1 VYILPVD
8 SCSDYAV
15 VSATED
21 ADDEAEVLAAA
32 DADDESL
39 VNGAALPA
47 TLNHGNTLEASTL
60 LLLAAESGK
69 KRRCR
74 SAINKPLEDK
84 ICRGLCGNVSKC
96 LSKRTAEGGEPT
108 LEHCVN
114 YKLPYKCPLWVGV
127 NCAAQFN
134 SNKCRICDV
143 IDHVPPFPADR

>member
-1 VYILPVD
+1 VL
-8 SCSDYAV
+8 
-15 VSATED
+15 T
-21 ADDEAEVLAAA
+21 AE

-47 TLNHGNTLEASTL
+47 TTLNHGNTTSEASIL
-60 LLLAAESGK
+60 LLLAESGK

-74 SAINKPLEDK
+74 SAIKKPLEDK
-84 ICRGLCGNVSKC
+84 VMQ
-96 LSKRTAEGGEPT
+96 RTLRQRLEMFEQTYSRGGEPT

-127 NCAAQFN
+127 NCATQFK

>member
-1 VYILPVD
+1 MYIQVD
-8 SCSDYAV
+8 SCSDYVA
-15 VSATED
+15 VSATEED
-21 ADDEAEVLAAA
+21 ADDEAVVLAAE

-47 TLNHGNTLEASTL
+47 TLNHGNTTSEASIL
-60 LLLAAESGK
+60 LLLAESGK

-74 SAINKPLEDK
+74 SAIKKPLEDK
-84 ICRGLCGNVSKC
+84 VCRVLCGNVSKC

-127 NCAAQFN
+127 NCATQFK
-134 SNKCRICDV
+134 SKKCRICDV

>member
-1 VYILPVD
+1 VYIQVD
-8 SCSDYAV
+8 SCSDYVA
-15 VSATED
+15 VSATEED
-21 ADDEAEVLAAA
+21 ADDEAVVLAAE

-47 TLNHGNTLEASTL
+47 KLNHGNTSEASIL
-60 LLLAAESGK
+60 LLLAESGK

-74 SAINKPLEDK
+74 SAIKKPLEDK
-84 ICRGLCGNVSKC
+84 VCRGLCGNVSKC

-127 NCAAQFN
+127 NCATQFK